1 MAVNAKLTQNIK
13 GKKQIIH
20 PETSAEQVLYGNS
33 TVKKALDDLKN
44 GSSGSG
50 SGGSERFDRTDKTS
64 TTVGG
69 LPAGSSVKDKT
80 TKEVLESILFP
91 YQKPGVSFSINP
103 STSVYEVGNSIPS
116 ITFSINATKHSN
128 NIVNI
133 KVYVGGTL
141 VTTITDKVANG
152 GTFSYTYNT
161 AINTNTTF
169 KVEVSD
175 GTNTVSATKSVTF
188 TNKSYFGF
196 IADGVTVTDAVVKA
210 LQNNNLKTTKALSY
224 NSITATNS
232 KIVYAYPKSFGAL
245 SSILD
250 GSGFEYISSYTRTEV
265 TIDGVDYYVYTLTD
279 PVTVNGFLQT
289 YA

>member
-103 STSVYEVGNSIPS
+103 STSVYEVGNSIPN

-128 NIVNI
+128 NIENI

-161 AINTNTTF
+161 AIVTNTTF

-196 IADGVTVTDAVVKA
+196 LADGVTDAVVKA

-224 NSITATNS
+224 NGITATNS

-279 PVTVNGFLQT
+279 PVTVDGFLQT

>member
-13 GKKQIIH
+13 GKKQTIH
-20 PETSAEQVLYGNS
+20 PETNAGQVLYGDS
-33 TVKKALDDLKN
+33 TVKKTLDDLKN
-44 GSSGSG
+44 GSSGG
-50 SGGSERFDRTDKTS
+50 SGGSEKFDRTDKTS

-116 ITFSINATKHSN
+116 IAFSINAVKHSN
-128 NIVNI
+128 NIENI
-133 KVYVGGTL
+133 KVYVGSTL
-141 VTTITDKVANG
+141 VTTISNNVANG

-196 IADGVTVTDAVVKA
+196 IADGVSVTDVVVKA

-224 NSITATNS
+224 NGITATNS
-232 KIVYAYPKSFGAL
+232 KIIYAYPKSFGAL

-250 GSGFEYISSYTRTEV
+250 GSGFEYISSYTRSEV
-265 TIDGVDYYVYTLTD
+265 AIDGVDYYVYTLTD
-279 PVTVNGFLQT
+279 PVTVDGFLQT